1 MLSAIGIPE
10 EKWGGE
16 VATMNADN
24 DAHRER
30 AFALFDLV
38 AASTDH

>member
-10 EKWGGE
+10 EKWREE
-16 VATMNADN
+16 VAAMSLD
-24 DAHRER
+24 DEAHRVR

-38 AASTDH
+38 TG